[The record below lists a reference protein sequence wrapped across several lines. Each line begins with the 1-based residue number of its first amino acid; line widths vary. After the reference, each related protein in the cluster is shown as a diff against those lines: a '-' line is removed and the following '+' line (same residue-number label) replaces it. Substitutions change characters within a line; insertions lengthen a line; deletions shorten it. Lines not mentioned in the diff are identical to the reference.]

1 MNKFV
6 DLDNNSKS
14 LLDTLRSGI
23 DAETLKNDFLKQL
36 EDAEAQLKE
45 EEEAESKNDITQ
57 ARENLAAAAMI
68 YINKVIDL
76 KDTIDETID
85 KETILNYLEEFE
97 KNLDKV
103 IKLSHLINLI

>member
-1 MNKFV
+1 MKKFV
-6 DLDNNSKS
+6 DLDNNSQS

-23 DAETLKNDFLKQL
+23 DAETLKKDFLKQL
-36 EDAEAQLKE
+36 EEAEAQVKAE
-45 EEEAESKNDITQ
+45 KAESENDITQ
-57 ARENLAAAAMI
+57 ARENLAAATMI

-76 KDTIDETID
+76 KDMDEPID

>member
-45 EEEAESKNDITQ
+45 EEAESKNDITQ

-76 KDTIDETID
+76 KDIDEPID

-97 KNLDKV
+97 KNLDKI

>member
-36 EDAEAQLKE
+36 GEAEAQLKE
-45 EEEAESKNDITQ
+45 ERAESENDVTQ
-57 ARENLAAAAMI
+57 ARENLAAAAVI

-76 KDTIDETID
+76 KDIDEPID

>member
-1 MNKFV
+1 MKKFV
-6 DLDNNSKS
+6 DLDNNSQS

-23 DAETLKNDFLKQL
+23 DAETLKKDFLKQL
-36 EDAEAQLKE
+36 EEAEAQVKAE
-45 EEEAESKNDITQ
+45 KAESEDDIAQ

-76 KDTIDETID
+76 KDMDEPID

>member
-45 EEEAESKNDITQ
+45 EEAESKNDIAQ
-57 ARENLAAAAMI
+57 VRENLAAAAMI

-76 KDTIDETID
+76 KDIDEPID

>member
-1 MNKFV
+1 MKKFV
-6 DLDNNSKS
+6 DLDNNSQS

-23 DAETLKNDFLKQL
+23 DAETLKKDFLKQL
-36 EDAEAQLKE
+36 EEAEAQVKAE
-45 EEEAESKNDITQ
+45 KAESEDDITQ

-76 KDTIDETID
+76 KDMDEPID

>member
-76 KDTIDETID
+76 KDIDEPID
-85 KETILNYLEEFE
+85 KKTILNYLEEFE

>member
-36 EDAEAQLKE
+36 EDAEAKLK

-76 KDTIDETID
+76 KYID
-85 KETILNYLEEFE
+85 
-97 KNLDKV
+97 
-103 IKLSHLINLI
+103 

>member
-1 MNKFV
+1 MKKFV
-6 DLDNNSKS
+6 DLDNNSQS
-14 LLDTLRSGI
+14 LLDILRSGI

-36 EDAEAQLKE
+36 EEAEAQVKAE
-45 EEEAESKNDITQ
+45 KAESEDDINQ
-57 ARENLAAAAMI
+57 ARENLAAAAMV

-76 KDTIDETID
+76 KDLDEPID
-85 KETILNYLEEFE
+85 KKTVLNYLEEFE

>member
-1 MNKFV
+1 MKKFV
-6 DLDNNSKS
+6 DLDNNSQS

-36 EDAEAQLKE
+36 EEAEAQVKAE
-45 EEEAESKNDITQ
+45 KAESEDDITQ

-76 KDTIDETID
+76 KDMDEPID

>member
-45 EEEAESKNDITQ
+45 EEAESKNDITQ

-76 KDTIDETID
+76 KDIDEPID
-85 KETILNYLEEFE
+85 KKTILNYLEEFE

>member
-36 EDAEAQLKE
+36 EDAEAQFK
-45 EEEAESKNDITQ
+45 EEEAESKNNITQ

-76 KDTIDETID
+76 KDIDETID

>member
-45 EEEAESKNDITQ
+45 EEAESKNDITQ

-76 KDTIDETID
+76 KDIDEPID

>member
-23 DAETLKNDFLKQL
+23 NAETLKNDFLKQL
-36 EDAEAQLKE
+36 EDAEAQLK

>member
-45 EEEAESKNDITQ
+45 EEAESKNDIAQT
-57 ARENLAAAAMI
+57 RENLAAAAMI

>member
-36 EDAEAQLKE
+36 GEAEAQLKGE
-45 EEEAESKNDITQ
+45 RAESENDITQ
-57 ARENLAAAAMI
+57 ARENLAAAAI
-68 YINKVIDL
+68 TYINKVIDL
-76 KDTIDETID
+76 KDIDESID